1 VTINYRNIL
10 ALKSEE
16 IILTE
21 ELVFSEYS
29 DVFEGTGC
37 LPGVYRLETDPSVK
51 PVVHPPR
58 KIPIALRDKLKIE
71 LDRLTDR
78 KIIVPVTE
86 PTQWVNDLV
95 IVEKSNSK
103 PNLQLS
109 DFVCVEILPVHNSIQ
124 MAYGTNEIYH
134 KECKLNRDKLK
145 FRRKEV
151 SFVGHLLTSKGVCAD
166 PYKVKAYIVV

>member
-1 VTINYRNIL
+1 VNN
-10 ALKSEE
+10 
-16 IILTE
+16 
-21 ELVFSEYS
+21 

-58 KIPIALRDKLKIE
+58 KIPITLRDKLKIE

-86 PTQWVNDLV
+86 PTQWVNYLV

-103 PNLQLS
+103 LRICLDPRDLNKAIQQSHYPMSTVEQL
-109 DFVCVEILPVHNSIQ
+109 LPDLKNAKVFSV
-124 MAYGTNEIYH
+124 ADA
-134 KECKLNRDKLK
+134 KNR
-145 FRRKEV
+145 F
-151 SFVGHLLTSKGVCAD
+151 C
-166 PYKVKAYIVV
+166 